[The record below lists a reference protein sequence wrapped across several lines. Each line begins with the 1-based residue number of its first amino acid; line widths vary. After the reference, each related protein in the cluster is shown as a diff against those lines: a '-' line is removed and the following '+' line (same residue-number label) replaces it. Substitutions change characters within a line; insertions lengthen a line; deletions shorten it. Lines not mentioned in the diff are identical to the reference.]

1 MREAKDTDM
10 DCPEVKSFLSAYFD
24 DELSSDE
31 RSAVAHHLANCHEC
45 SRELEGF
52 HNLSAMAGRLA
63 HPETPAH
70 IWEQIEVRLDGDCG
84 RRVEHSD
91 SLSWLA
97 WTRRPTV
104 RFGMAI
110 AASIMII
117 FGWLGYAHFYEHG
130 ADHQMAAV
138 FGEYLEEFRRDPG
151 AAQQILLANYEGQS
165 LDAEQVVHTVGY
177 RPVVANG
184 MPEDYSVRT
193 TYVMKMPCCTCV
205 QCLCQRSD
213 GSTIAIFEHDD
224 TEPEWFGDR
233 PESEAICNGTQ
244 CSLVQM
250 SDRIAA
256 TWQHGKRHI
265 TVVGARD
272 KAEVDRLV
280 AWFDERGQRL

>member
-1 MREAKDTDM
+1 M
-10 DCPEVKSFLSAYFD
+10 DCPEVKSLLSAYYD

-31 RSAVAHHLANCHEC
+31 RPAVAHHLANCHEC

-52 HNLSAMAGRLA
+52 HSLSTMAGRLD
-63 HPETPAH
+63 HPETPAR
-70 IWEQIEVRLDGDCG
+70 IWQQIEERLDDDRG
-84 RRVEHSD
+84 RRGLRAISLKNP
-91 SLSWLA
+91 LSWLA
-97 WTRRPTV
+97 WTRRPAG
-104 RFGMAI
+104 RFGLAI
-110 AASIMII
+110 AASMMII
-117 FGWLGYAHFYEHG
+117 FGWLGYAYFYEHG

-138 FGEYLEEFRRDPG
+138 FGEYLEEFRRDPV
-151 AAQQILLANYEGQS
+151 AAQQILLANYEAQS

-177 RPVVANG
+177 RPAVADG
-184 MPEDYSVRT
+184 IPEDYSVRT
-193 TYVMKMPCCTCV
+193 IYVMKMPCCTCV

-233 PESEAICNGTQ
+233 PETEAICHGTR

-256 TWQHGKRHI
+256 TWQHGNRHI